1 MLAIIAA
8 AFTRARTVCLTLA
21 LIMIAGTLAYVTIP
35 KEANPEVE
43 IPFFIVTVTYSGVSA
58 EDSARLM
65 VQPLE
70 RRLQSIQGLREMTAQ
85 ASDGFASIILEFEP
99 GIDNRG
105 ALLDI
110 NDEVDQAIPD
120 LPDGADQ
127 PVVTEVDLSAFPI
140 ITVALSGAVPERDL
154 ISIGRQ
160 LRDDIEAVSGVLEVD
175 ISGERA
181 DLMEIIIDPLA
192 LQSYGLSYAQIQR
205 AVQNN
210 NQLIAA
216 GAFDTGRGRIGVSVP
231 GTIEGIADVLA
242 IPVQTVEGTV
252 IRVQDV
258 AEVRQTFEDPL
269 SFARIDGEA
278 TIGLD
283 VRRATGANVIQTIA
297 AVQQVVETARSGW
310 PEAITV
316 AYLQNQADD
325 ITTLLGDLE
334 NNVIAAVLLV
344 MLTTLIGLGIRPS
357 LLVALSIPG
366 SFLGGILVI
375 WAIGFTL
382 NIVVLFG
389 LILVVGLLIDGT
401 MVVVELAERYRSDG
415 LDRREAFLRAAQRM
429 CWPVI
434 SATATTILVF
444 VPLLFWPGI
453 AGQFMLFLPATV
465 IVTLIVSLAMA
476 LIFVPVIGSVTAGG
490 TPTPPVEGGQ
500 RPRAYD
506 KVLDTTIARP
516 GLALGISVLALLLAF
531 FFALSNNP
539 GVEFFPSTEPERAQI
554 QIGAEGNLSVAEAD
568 RLVSLVENAVIGTAG
583 VERVYARTIGS
594 VDDRLR
600 QSLPPDTVGTLQVDF
615 LDWRQR
621 EPASEIVAELRERAN
636 AVPGVS
642 VQIEEQ
648 SGGPGS
654 GRPVDIQISAEDRA
668 ALPGAVAQLRQLM
681 TEQGSFVDVASDVP
695 QPQPEA
701 RIIVDR
707 EQAARYGVDMASVG
721 AAVQLLTNGVVLGNF
736 LPSFAD
742 EEVDIVLRYPVDE
755 RNFAQLANLRIQ
767 ADGGLIPMTNF
778 VRLEAG
784 PATAVI
790 NRVDSQ
796 NVQSVTANV
805 APGTTVAAELA
816 TLGATID
823 ETDFGDG
830 VAVTFGGELADQE
843 EAGTFLVIAFLLAV
857 FLMFLVFVTQFDSFY
872 QSLVV
877 VSAILFSI
885 GGVLVS
891 LTLRGDPF
899 AIVMTGIAMIA
910 AAGIVINNNIVLIDA
925 FNEHRASGLS
935 PNEAARLAGTERF
948 RPVLLTAATTVTGLL
963 PMVLGL
969 TVDFINRDAFFGAP
983 SGQYWIQL
991 STGIVGGLVF
1001 STVITML
1008 LTPTLLAWDGRRR
1021 ESKGKR
1027 EAGERPSLKLEYG
1040 LMQGC
1045 LSRARNR

>member
-1 MLAIIAA
+1 MLTIIAS
-8 AFTRARTVCLTLA
+8 AFQRARTVCLTLA
-21 LIMIAGTLAYVTIP
+21 LIMVAGAFAYVTIP

-43 IPFFIVTVTYSGVSA
+43 IPFFIVTVSYQGVSA

-65 VQPLE
+65 IQPLE

-85 ASDGFASIILEFEP
+85 ASDGFASIILEFQP
-99 GIDNRG
+99 GTDNRS

-120 LPDGADQ
+120 LPEGADQ

-140 ITVALSGAVPERDL
+140 LTVALSGAVPEREL
-154 ISIGRQ
+154 ISIGRG
-160 LRDDIEAVSGVLEVD
+160 LRDDLEAISGVLEVD

-181 DLMEIIIDPLA
+181 DLMEIIINPLA
-192 LQSYGLSYAQIQR
+192 LQSYGLSYQQIQQ

-216 GAFDTGRGRIGVSVP
+216 GSFDTGRGRIGVSVP
-231 GTIEGIADVLA
+231 GTIEGIADVLS
-242 IPVQTVEGTV
+242 IPVQAVNGTV
-252 IRVQDV
+252 IRIQDV

-269 SFARIDGEA
+269 SFARIDGQP

-283 VRRATGANVIQTIA
+283 VRRATGANVIETIDAVKQTVEA
-297 AVQQVVETARSGW
+297 ARAGW
-310 PEAITV
+310 PEAISV

-334 NNVIAAVLLV
+334 NNVIAAILLV
-344 MLTTLIGLGIRPS
+344 MLTTLVALGIRPS

-366 SFLGGILVI
+366 SFLGGILII

-401 MVVVELAERYRSDG
+401 MVVVELADRYRSEG
-415 LDRREAFLRAAQRM
+415 MDRREAFLRAAQRM

-444 VPLLFWPGI
+444 MPLLFWPGI

-465 IVTLIVSLAMA
+465 IVTLLVSLVMA
-476 LIFVPVIGSVTAGG
+476 LVFVPVVGSVTAGG
-490 TPTPPVEGGQ
+490 KPPAPVEGGR
-500 RPRAYD
+500 RPAAYD
-506 KVLDTTIARP
+506 RILDTTIARP
-516 GLALGISVLALLLAF
+516 GLALGISLLALLLAVF
-531 FFALSNNP
+531 YALGNNP
-539 GVEFFPSTEPERAQI
+539 GVEFFPSTEPERAQVRI
-554 QIGAEGNLSVAEAD
+554 SADGSLSVREAD
-568 RLVSLVENAVIGTAG
+568 RLVALVENTVIGTPG
-583 VERVYARTIGS
+583 VERIYARTIGS
-594 VDDRLR
+594 VDARIR
-600 QSLPPDTVGTLQVDF
+600 QSLPPDTIGTLQVDF
-615 LDWRQR
+615 LDWRAR
-621 EPASEIVAELRERAN
+621 EPASGIIEELRERAA
-636 AVPGVS
+636 AVPGVG

-648 SGGPGS
+648 TGGPSS
-654 GRPVDIQISAEDRA
+654 GRPVDIQVSAEDRD
-668 ALPGAVAQLRQLM
+668 ALPGAVLKLRQLM
-681 TEQGSFVDVASDVP
+681 AEQSTFVDVTSDVP

-701 RIIVDR
+701 RVIVDR

-721 AAVQLLTNGVVLGNF
+721 AAVQLLTDGVVLGNF
-736 LPSFAD
+736 LPFFAD
-742 EEVDIVLRYPVDE
+742 EEVDITLRYPVEE

-767 ADGGLIPMTNF
+767 SENGLIPLMNF
-778 VRLEAG
+778 VRLEPG

-796 NVQSVTANV
+796 NVQSVTADV
-805 APGTTVAAELA
+805 VPGTTVAAELA
-816 TLGATID
+816 TLGQAIAN
-823 ETDFGDG
+823 TDFGEG
-830 VAVTFGGELADQE
+830 VEVTFGGELADQE
-843 EAGTFLVIAFLLAV
+843 EAGTFLVIAFTLAV

-877 VSAILFSI
+877 ISAILFSI
-885 GGVLVS
+885 GGVLFS

-910 AAGIVINNNIVLIDA
+910 AAGIVINNNIVLIDSY
-925 FNEHRASGLS
+925 NEHRADGRS
-935 PNEAARLAGTERF
+935 PDEAARRAGAERF
-948 RPVLLTAATTVTGLL
+948 RPVLLTAATTVVGLM

-969 TVDFINRDAFFGAP
+969 TIDFVNRDAYFGAP
-983 SGQYWIQL
+983 SGQYWTQL
-991 STGIVGGLVF
+991 STGIVGGLAF
-1001 STVITML
+1001 STVVTML

-1021 ESKGKR
+1021 ER
-1027 EAGERPSLKLEYG
+1027 
-1040 LMQGC
+1040 
-1045 LSRARNR
+1045 RAAKADEKARFATEEVSA